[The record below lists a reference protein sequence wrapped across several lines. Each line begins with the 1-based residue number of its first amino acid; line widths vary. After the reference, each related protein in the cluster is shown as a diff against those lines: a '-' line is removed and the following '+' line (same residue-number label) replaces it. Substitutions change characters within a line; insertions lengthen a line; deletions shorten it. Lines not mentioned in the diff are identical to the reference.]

1 MLKGKTTIQLF
12 DAKTGEKTDEV
23 TKTNLVTNAVR
34 NALGGAFNQLASGNQ
49 WSGGMKY
56 INGLYTLPAG
66 KNFAQALY
74 GGVLIFSKPIIEDV
88 DHCLPTI
95 DEIKSFIGSA
105 NQSASDG
112 SDSFRGSINE
122 GESEIGTNYVKFV
135 WDFKT
140 NECNGDIASI
150 CLTSDCG
157 GIMGYGCDVIKD
169 YYAGTSFR
177 TVSHSGNSFWN
188 VGRSD
193 FYFGQDKLK
202 KGDTGALVNIFQW
215 GDSSN
220 KRMKGYYSYIDGDYL
235 NMIKDGVDYR
245 QNISRFTSK
254 DKFGLSIV
262 DGFNSGLFDAS
273 NSLSIFE
280 SINTGVVEHEYI
292 PYTSKNCA
300 YAEDSGSSYS
310 EYKLIKYYGE
320 GLAERITIPASNIN
334 SAITEYF
341 GDTGNNAC
349 IYYQN
354 KVVHKDKLYI
364 ITGQLNFSDQTTK
377 PNKLRVW
384 VLNFDGTYTYKDV
397 AITDKFVTLFAGTQ
411 EVGGSYSSSLTYKNQ
426 SFGEYR
432 GSLYFE
438 APSGDRY
445 HNNDKAHFLLDDDGT
460 MWTHPFM
467 ICKKSDSY
475 GYSSNKM
482 CYNFI
487 DNTDFIPNPYTTISK
502 LWLTDADNYDSYWY
516 NLFSTP
522 LLITAYL
529 GTINNQETVLT
540 KTPDKT
546 MKIIYTLTQE

>member
-34 NALGGAFNQLASGNQ
+34 NALGGAFNQLASGNM
-49 WSGGMKY
+49 WANGTNY
-56 INGLYTLPAG
+56 INRLYKLPEG

-74 GGVLIFSKPIIEDV
+74 GGVLLFSKPIIEDV

-95 DEIKSFIGSA
+95 EEIKSFIGSA

-150 CLTSDCG
+150 CLTSNCG
-157 GIMGYGCDVIKD
+157 GVMGYGCDVIKD
-169 YYAGTSFR
+169 SYKGTSFR
-177 TVSHSGNSFWN
+177 SFNYSEDSFWN
-188 VGRSD
+188 VGSLG
-193 FYFGQDKLK
+193 FYFGQDEKNQ
-202 KGDTGALVNIFQW
+202 GVTGALVDIFQY
-215 GDSSN
+215 GNDTN
-220 KRMKGYYSYIDGDYL
+220 NRITGYYSYIDGDYL

-245 QNISRFTSK
+245 QNISRFVSK
-254 DKFGLSIV
+254 DKFGISVI
-262 DGFNSGLFDAS
+262 DGFNSGMFDAS
-273 NSLSIFE
+273 DSLSIFE
-280 SINTGVVEHEYI
+280 STDTGVVEHGYI

-300 YAEDSGSSYS
+300 YALDSGSSY
-310 EYKLIKYYGE
+310 EEFKIIKYSGN
-320 GLAERITIPASNIN
+320 GIAERITIPASNIN

-341 GDTGNNAC
+341 GATGNNNC
-349 IYYQN
+349 LSNQN
-354 KVVHKDKLYI
+354 KVIHKDKLYV
-364 ITGQLNFSDQTTK
+364 ITGQLNYKDQTAK

-384 VLNFDGTYTYKDV
+384 VVNFDGSYTYKDV
-397 AITDKFVTLFAGTQ
+397 TITDKFVTLFAGANSN
-411 EVGGSYSSSLTYKNQ
+411 VGGSYNSHLTIDNQ

-438 APSGDRY
+438 APYTYANGKY
-445 HNNDKAHFLLDDDGT
+445 KTYFLLDDDGT
-460 MWTHPFM
+460 MQTHPFM
-467 ICKKSDSY
+467 IFAKSNSY
-475 GYSSNKM
+475 GNSSNIM
-482 CYNFI
+482 CYNFV

-502 LWLTDADNYDSYWY
+502 LWLTDSDNRYIYWY
-516 NLFSTP
+516 NLFYTP

-546 MKIIYTLTQE
+546 MKIIYTLTQA